1 MIYVQTYQEIL
12 VLSRRHHDI
21 DEFYQELQRNSIMM
35 RKGRDRVTQLL
46 QYCQKISMIDD
57 DKKEMKAAQADQDNQ
72 LRGASIMNAVLSG
85 NIFNSFNNYATNSQQ
100 DLEPEAPTQ
109 IGSQMS
115 ATEGGGSP
123 FKSDFGIQPGDGS
136 PDSQQISAMMNL

>member
-1 MIYVQTYQEIL
+1 MKKVEQEIMEQMIYVQTYQEIL

-46 QYCQKISMIDD
+46 QYCQKVSMIDD
-57 DKKEMKAAQADQDNQ
+57 DKKEMKVAQADEDNQ

-85 NIFNSFNNYATNSQQ
+85 NIFNSFNNYAVSNQQ
-100 DLEPEAPTQ
+100 D
-109 IGSQMS
+109 
-115 ATEGGGSP
+115 
-123 FKSDFGIQPGDGS
+123 
-136 PDSQQISAMMNL
+136 